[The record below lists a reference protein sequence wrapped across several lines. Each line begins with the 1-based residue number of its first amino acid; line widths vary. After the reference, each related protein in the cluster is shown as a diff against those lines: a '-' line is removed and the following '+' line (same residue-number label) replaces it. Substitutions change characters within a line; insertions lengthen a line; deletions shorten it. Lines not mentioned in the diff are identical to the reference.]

1 MNTHSSNSLLPKPL
15 DRFPMVFPRM
25 DSRPPCCRA
34 QRTRLHVP
42 VLVLRKAMGEEPG
55 VARHLETCRFN
66 GGISWDFRLGKCPI
80 LGMLTITFKYSLEI
94 ISQIFGWC
102 SSRTFTNPCMMVCW
116 DIPYVLHVI
125 LPCLGERGI
134 VYWYGIVLLWHWLRW
149 YTRIFMWYTG
159 DTFG

>member
-1 MNTHSSNSLLPKPL
+1 MNTHSSNSLPPKPL

-66 GGISWDFRLGKCPI
+66 GGISWDFRLVNVLFWGCWPSLSSI
-80 LGMLTITFKYSLEI
+80 LWKSYPKYLGDVQVGHLPNPGRVVQPTIYLPEIYIAIAQAIPFHIQDPRSMVPNIYTFST
-94 ISQIFGWC
+94 W
-102 SSRTFTNPCMMVCW
+102 
-116 DIPYVLHVI
+116 
-125 LPCLGERGI
+125 
-134 VYWYGIVLLWHWLRW
+134 
-149 YTRIFMWYTG
+149 
-159 DTFG
+159 